1 MLESKGISV
10 KLLGPEAALA
20 IFMEV
25 ERVLLAENQ
34 MKINEDHI
42 LREVLI

>member
-1 MLESKGISV
+1 M
-10 KLLGPEAALA
+10 KLLGREAALA

-42 LREVLI
+42 LREMLI